1 MKFSNMKKIVF
12 LIQLLILIQFNNPL
26 CGQDKKFKIQAG
38 GILAQYLETKDYSDS
53 DYPGYYNFPV
63 SPGAEL
69 LFSAQIIH
77 GLSIETGINFQ
88 TGKVSSFVEG
98 AQRFH
103 FTETSIPL
111 LLKKGFT
118 TNDKSFYFSA
128 GAYLGKLTSVNYEYF
143 TSFGWKEGTDQTEIA
158 YYSDDKFLSDLYLDL
173 GYSTPL
179 SSKFDISFSPFF
191 KYRIN
196 TTWLNHYHKKFHY
209 GVKVNVSLKL

>member
-1 MKFSNMKKIVF
+1 MRKILI
-12 LIQLLILIQFNNPL
+12 LIQLLMVVSFINPL
-26 CGQDKKFKIQAG
+26 AGQNKRFKIQAG
-38 GILAQYLETKDYSDS
+38 GILAQYLKMSGDYYS
-53 DYPGYYNFPV
+53 DYPGYYHFPI
-63 SPGAEL
+63 SPGAEIL
-69 LFSAQIIH
+69 ISSQI
-77 GLSIETGINFQ
+77 GKGFSIETGINFQ
-88 TGKVSSFVEG
+88 TGKISSFEG
-98 AQRFH
+98 SQRFH
-103 FTETSIPL
+103 FTEASIPV
-111 LLKKGFT
+111 LLKKEYL
-118 TNDKSFYFSA
+118 TNDKRFFFTA

-143 TSFGWKEGTDQTEIA
+143 TSFGWIEGSDQTEIA

>member
-1 MKFSNMKKIVF
+1 MKKIVF
-12 LIQLLILIQFNNPL
+12 LIQLLILMLFNNPL
-26 CGQDKKFKIQAG
+26 CGQNKKFKIQAG
-38 GILAQYLETKDYSDS
+38 GILAQYLKMNGYDYS
-53 DYPGYYNFPV
+53 DYPGYYHFPV

-69 LFSAQIIH
+69 LFSAQIIQ
-77 GLSIETGINFQ
+77 GFSIETGFNFQ
-88 TGKVSSFVEG
+88 NGKVFSFE
-98 AQRFH
+98 ASQRFH
-103 FTETSIPL
+103 FTEASIPL
-111 LLKKGFT
+111 LLKKEFT
-118 TNDKSFYFSA
+118 TNSKVFFFTA

-143 TSFGWKEGTDQTEIA
+143 TSFGWEESSDITDVA